1 VLQVPRLFV
10 GGRYVG
16 GEPEIRRLH
25 GSGELAN
32 ILRDA
37 GVIVTATSAADLPSS
52 AAASPSD
59 SSVVV
64 DSADNNATPLSVA
77 GVA

>member
-1 VLQVPRLFV
+1 MLQVPRLFV

-37 GVIVTATSAADLPSS
+37 GVIVTTSAADLPSS

-59 SSVVV
+59 SRVVV
-64 DSADNNATPLSVA
+64 ESADNIGTPLNDA
-77 GVA
+77 